1 MIMIKRHIF
10 VFLLSVTRKN
20 WNNGYQISNNGKIKT
35 KVWIMKETL
44 LHTCIHTH
52 IHTYTHTLSK
62 KKEKED
68 TNNIRL
74 VCFLGKT
81 SWLPSG
87 QTCKTLH
94 NVGLIHIGLM

>member
-1 MIMIKRHIF
+1 MDHEGNI
-10 VFLLSVTRKN
+10 VTHMH
-20 WNNGYQISNNGKIKT
+20 S
-35 KVWIMKETL
+35 
-44 LHTCIHTH
+44 HTHTH
-52 IHTYTHTLSK
+52 IHTHPIK